1 MNSLKKLLPFAVVGV
16 LSGAT
21 TLVLLNILI
30 IITETTAIFL
40 ISTKLKIMRNLQELA
55 LQMEKIL

>member
-55 LQMEKIL
+55 QQMEKIL